1 MACTRRE
8 VNMDKRCIKA
18 AVVLLGALVGAS
30 MFDCKSA
37 SALQNG
43 WIQSS
48 PSGYSTCFDAAINDS
63 GTRAGSCLTS
73 NQEISFVQLASASA
87 PTQLAALPSTANG
100 VPCGVT
106 ALSNAGA
113 GQEIIMGWCN
123 DANAVSQGVYWKSS
137 TPTTAP
143 TLLQPSSLGLAP
155 DVQTQAVAVSAE
167 GMMVGVS
174 ISSSGTKTPVTWSS
188 AGVATQ
194 LQAPVGSVN
203 TNCEPVDISDAAPP
217 PPPYYIG
224 ERTTAIVGNCK
235 DAGAGGGNKI
245 VLWQSAS
252 AGYTVLAPPSGAK
265 SCIAIAVNLGATVLG
280 QCDYPG
286 DVTHPVLFTAGS
298 YSVALSA
305 VNGAPTSKIFAVDI
319 NDLGNVA
326 CNYLNASGV
335 KQPCLWSS
343 PFSGTYALPIALPTP
358 DAGIAVAIGNNGKV
372 IGNYDVSGSGH
383 WLPFSTPS
391 YSLTSVSGGS
401 PSGGYSS
408 QQTSVSKMS
417 RGGAFQA
424 GTWIGAD
431 FDAVDVVKP
440 VP

>member
-1 MACTRRE
+1 MVCGRKE

-30 MFDCKSA
+30 MLDCKSA

-63 GTRAGSCLTS
+63 GTRAGSCLTR
-73 NQEISFVQLASASA
+73 NQEESFVQLGNASA

-100 VPCGVT
+100 VPCGIT
-106 ALSNAGA
+106 ALSNASAGA
-113 GQEIIMGWCN
+113 EIIMGWCN
-123 DANAVSQGVYWKSS
+123 DASAVSQGVFWKSS

-143 TLLQPSSLGLAP
+143 TLLQPLSPLGLAP

-194 LQAPVGSVN
+194 LEAPVGSVN

-224 ERTTAIVGNCK
+224 EKTTAIVGNCK

-245 VLWQSAS
+245 VLWQSTS

-265 SCIAIAVNLGATVLG
+265 SCVAIAVNLVATVLG
-280 QCDYPG
+280 QCNYPG
-286 DVTHPVLFTAGS
+286 DVTHPEVFTARG
-298 YSVALSA
+298 YSVTLSA
-305 VNGAPTSKIFAVDI
+305 VGAPTSKIFAVDI
-319 NDLGNVA
+319 NDSGDVA

-335 KQPCLWSS
+335 KQPCLWTS
-343 PFSGTYALPIALPTP
+343 PLLGTYALPIALPTP
-358 DAGIAVAIGNNGKV
+358 NGGIAVAIGNNGKV

-401 PSGGYSS
+401 PDGRYTDE
-408 QQTSVSKMS
+408 QTSVSKMS
-417 RGGAFQA
+417 RGGAFEA
-424 GTWIGAD
+424 GTWID
-431 FDAVDVVKP
+431 LVMTAVDIVKA